1 MDPRLNSLSLKTS
14 LSALLDL
21 VLPRVCVVC
30 GRPLIPQE
38 RHLCLE
44 CLSDLPETR
53 YAPLGHNPMA
63 DRFNAKIQVDEYE
76 PYAYAAAL
84 YHYRVESGYR
94 KISQALKYHR
104 DFGAGRWAAGLLG
117 ERLAASPLYADV
129 DLVVPVP
136 LHWMRRWQRG
146 YNQAAVIAREVARV
160 LGAACA
166 ERLLRRARRTR
177 SQAHLHGEAKAANVS
192 GAFVLRRPSGFAAFL
207 RRLTGLPPQSVPTA
221 KHILLVDDVF
231 TTGATLAAC
240 HRALR
245 CAYGPQVRISVATLA
260 AVGE

>member
-1 MDPRLNSLSLKTS
+1 MDLRLTGLTLKTS

-30 GRPLIPQE
+30 GRPLLPRE

-44 CLSDLPETR
+44 CLSDLPETH
-53 YAPLGHNPMA
+53 YATVGRNPMA
-63 DRFNAKIQVDEYE
+63 DRFNAKVQVDEYE

-84 YHYRVESGYR
+84 YHYRADSGYKR
-94 KISQALKYHR
+94 ISQALKYHR
-104 DFGAGRWAAGLLG
+104 DFGTGRWAARLLG
-117 ERLAASPLYADV
+117 TRLAASPLYADV

-136 LHWMRRWQRG
+136 LHWTRRRQRG
-146 YNQAAVIAREVARV
+146 YNQAAVIAREVARA
-160 LGAACA
+160 LGAPCA
-166 ERLLRRARRTR
+166 ERLLRRVRRTR
-177 SQAHLHGEAKAANVS
+177 SQAHLAGEAKAANVA
-192 GAFVLRRPSGFAAFL
+192 GAFALRAQRPPAA
-207 RRLTGLPPQSVPTA
+207 G
-221 KHILLVDDVF
+221 HILLVDDVF

-245 CAYGPQVRISVATLA
+245 RRYGPAVRISVATLA

>member
-1 MDPRLNSLSLKTS
+1 MDPRLNHLNLKTS

-84 YHYRVESGYR
+84 YHYRAESGYK

-104 DFGAGRWAAGLLG
+104 DFGTGRWAAHRAGRAVRGAPAAALPAHPEPGAPARRGRQGG
-117 ERLAASPLYADV
+117 ECDGGIRPALF
-129 DLVVPVP
+129 
-136 LHWMRRWQRG
+136 
-146 YNQAAVIAREVARV
+146 
-160 LGAACA
+160 GAAC
-166 ERLLRRARRTR
+166 
-177 SQAHLHGEAKAANVS
+177 
-192 GAFVLRRPSGFAAFL
+192 RPAYL
-207 RRLTGLPPQSVPTA
+207 VTG
-221 KHILLVDDVF
+221 
-231 TTGATLAAC
+231 
-240 HRALR
+240 
-245 CAYGPQVRISVATLA
+245 
-260 AVGE
+260 

>member
-1 MDPRLNSLSLKTS
+1 
-14 LSALLDL
+14 
-21 VLPRVCVVC
+21 VC

-38 RHLCLE
+38 QHLCLE

-63 DRFNAKIQVDEYE
+63 DRFNARIQVNEYE

-84 YHYRVESGYR
+84 YHYRAESGYK

-104 DFGAGRWAAGLLG
+104 DFGTGRWAAQLLG
-117 ERLAASPLYADV
+117 ERLAASPLFADV

-136 LHWMRRWQRG
+136 LHWARYWARG

-160 LGAACA
+160 LGAPCA
-166 ERLLRRARRTR
+166 ERLLRRCRRTR
-177 SQAHLHGEAKAANVS
+177 SQTHLHGDAKAANVT
-192 GAFVLRRPSGFAAFL
+192 GAFALRRRGPSPLPAA
-207 RRLTGLPPQSVPTA
+207 R
-221 KHILLVDDVF
+221 HILLIDDVF

-245 CAYGPQVRISVATLA
+245 CVYGPEVRISVATLG

>member
-1 MDPRLNSLSLKTS
+1 MDPRLDDLSLKTS

-30 GRPLIPQE
+30 GRPLLPRE
-38 RHLCLE
+38 KHLCLE
-44 CLSDLPETR
+44 CLSDLPDTR
-53 YAPLGHNPMA
+53 YATLSHNPMA
-63 DRFNAKIQVDEYE
+63 DRFNAKVQVNEYE

-84 YHYRVESGYR
+84 YHYRADAGYK

-104 DFGAGRWAAGLLG
+104 DFGTGRWAARELG
-117 ERLAASPLYADV
+117 ARLSASPLYADV

-136 LHWMRRWQRG
+136 LHWTRQWRRG
-146 YNQAAVIAREVARV
+146 YNQAAIIAREVARE
-160 LGAACA
+160 LGAPCA

-177 SQAHLHGEAKAANVS
+177 SQTRLSGEAKARNVA
-192 GAFVLRRPSGFAAFL
+192 GAFVLRKPSGNPAA
-207 RRLTGLPPQSVPTA
+207 R
-221 KHILLVDDVF
+221 HILLIDDVF

-240 HRALR
+240 HAALR
-245 CAYGPQVRISVATLA
+245 QAYGPQVRISAATLG

>member
-1 MDPRLNSLSLKTS
+1 MDPRLTGLDLKTS

-21 VLPRVCVVC
+21 VLPRVCLVC
-30 GRPLIPQE
+30 GRPLLPQE
-38 RHLCLE
+38 QHLCTE
-44 CLSDLPETR
+44 CLADLPETR

-63 DRFNAKIQVDEYE
+63 DRFNAVLDPDEYE

-84 YHYRVESGYR
+84 FHYRADSGYKR
-94 KISQALKYHR
+94 IPQALKYHR
-104 DFGAGRWAAGLLG
+104 NFPAGRAFARMLG
-117 ERLAASPLYADV
+117 ARLAASPLYADV

-136 LHWMRRWQRG
+136 LHWARRWERG

-166 ERLLRRARRTR
+166 ERLLRRCRRTR
-177 SQAHLHGEAKAANVS
+177 SQTHLHGEAKAANVA
-192 GAFVLRRPSGFAAFL
+192 GAFALRAKKVPAA
-207 RRLTGLPPQSVPTA
+207 R
-221 KHILLVDDVF
+221 HILLVDDVF

-245 CAYGPQVRISVATLA
+245 RVYGPQVRISVATLA
-260 AVGE
+260 AVGD

>member
-1 MDPRLNSLSLKTS
+1 MDPRLKDLSLKTS

-30 GRPLIPQE
+30 GRPLLPQE

-44 CLSDLPETR
+44 CLADLPRTR
-53 YAPLGHNPMA
+53 YATLSHNPMA
-63 DRFNAKIQVDEYE
+63 DRFNAKLQIDEYE

-84 YHYRVESGYR
+84 YHYRADAGYK

-104 DFGAGRWAAGLLG
+104 DFGMGRWAARLLG
-117 ERLAASPLYADV
+117 SSLADSPLYADV

-136 LHWMRRWQRG
+136 LHWTRHWRRG
-146 YNQAAVIAREVARV
+146 YNQAAVIAREVART
-160 LGAACA
+160 LGAPCA

-177 SQAHLHGEAKAANVS
+177 SQTRLSGEAKARNVA
-192 GAFVLRRPSGFAAFL
+192 GAFALRKAA
-207 RRLTGLPPQSVPTA
+207 GVPA
-221 KHILLVDDVF
+221 ARHILLIDDVF
-231 TTGATLAAC
+231 TTGATLSAC

-245 CAYGPQVRISVATLA
+245 SAYGPQVRISVATLG

>member
-1 MDPRLNSLSLKTS
+1 MKAT

-38 RHLCLE
+38 QHLCML
-44 CLSDLPETR
+44 CLADLPETR

-84 YHYRVESGYR
+84 YHYRTESGYK

-104 DFGAGRWAAGLLG
+104 DFGTGRWAARLLG

-136 LHWMRRWQRG
+136 LHWTRRWQRG
-146 YNQAAVIAREVARV
+146 YNQAAVIAREVAQV
-160 LGAACA
+160 LGAPCA
-166 ERLLRRARRTR
+166 ERLLKRRRRTR
-177 SQAHLHGEAKAANVS
+177 SQARLQGTAAKAANVS
-192 GAFVLRRPSGFAAFL
+192 GAFALRSSHCPAAH
-207 RRLTGLPPQSVPTA
+207 
-221 KHILLVDDVF
+221 HILLIDDVF

-245 CAYGPQVRISVATLA
+245 RAYGPQVRISVATLG
-260 AVGE
+260 AVGD

>member
-1 MDPRLNSLSLKTS
+1 MKATLP
-14 LSALLDL
+14 ALLDL

-38 RHLCLE
+38 QHLCMF
-44 CLSDLPETR
+44 CQADLPETR
-53 YAPLGHNPMA
+53 YASLGHNPMA

-84 YHYRVESGYR
+84 FHYRTESGYR

-104 DFGAGRWAAGLLG
+104 NFGAGRWAAGLLG

-136 LHWMRRWQRG
+136 LHWARRWERG

-166 ERLLRRARRTR
+166 ERLLRRCRRTR
-177 SQAHLHGEAKAANVS
+177 SQTRLHGEAKAANVA
-192 GAFVLRRPSGFAAFL
+192 GAFALRAKKVPAA
-207 RRLTGLPPQSVPTA
+207 R
-221 KHILLVDDVF
+221 HILLVDDVF

-245 CAYGPQVRISVATLA
+245 RAYGPQVRISVATLG
-260 AVGE
+260 AVGD

>member
-1 MDPRLNSLSLKTS
+1 MDLRLTGLTLKTS

-30 GRPLIPQE
+30 GRPLLPRE

-53 YAPLGHNPMA
+53 YAALARNPMA
-63 DRFNAKIQVDEYE
+63 DRFNARIQSDRYE

-84 YHYRVESGYR
+84 YHYRAEAGYKR
-94 KISQALKYHR
+94 ISQALKYHR
-104 DFGAGRWAAGLLG
+104 DFGAGRWAARRLG

-136 LHWMRRWQRG
+136 LHWTRRWRRG
-146 YNQAAVIAREVARV
+146 YNQAAVIAAELSRS
-160 LGAACA
+160 LGAPCGH
-166 ERLLRRARRTR
+166 LLRRNRHTR
-177 SQAHLHGEAKAANVS
+177 SQTRLSGEAKAANVA
-192 GAFVLRRPSGFAAFL
+192 GAFSLRAAV
-207 RRLTGLPPQSVPTA
+207 PPVR
-221 KHILLVDDVF
+221 HILLVDDVF

-245 CAYGPQVRISVATLA
+245 SACGPQVRISVATLA
-260 AVGE
+260 AVGQ